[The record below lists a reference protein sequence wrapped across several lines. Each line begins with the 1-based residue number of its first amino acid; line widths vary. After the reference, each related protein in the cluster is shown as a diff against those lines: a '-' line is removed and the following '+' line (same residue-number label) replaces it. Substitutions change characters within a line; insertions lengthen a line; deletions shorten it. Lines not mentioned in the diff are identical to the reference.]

1 MYKKHTGLKNRK
13 LISISNAITKRKMIY
28 FQTGN
33 RDPSTESVERT
44 RKIPVYGTFSQCLV
58 SNSSVCNQ

>member
-13 LISISNAITKRKMIY
+13 CISISNDIAERKMIY

-33 RDPSTESVERT
+33 RDPSAESVERT